1 MKVLLNALNNF
12 RNRKSSLLHYLLFGL
27 LMYFAFHAIAGNRG
41 MIAYFK
47 LHSTIDSF
55 ADEADTLKA
64 ERIEL
69 EHKVNLLKSSVDLDM
84 LDEQARKV
92 LGFSKEHE
100 NVFVVQQNKDIK

>member
-1 MKVLLNALNNF
+1 MKVLLNAINNL

-27 LMYFAFHAIAGNRG
+27 LMYFVFHAIAGNRG

-47 LHSTIDSF
+47 LNSTIESLGN
-55 ADEADTLKA
+55 EASVLKA

-92 LGFSKEHE
+92 LGFSKEDE
-100 NVFVVQQNKDIK
+100 SVFVVQQDKDIK